1 MSRRVSRQALALM
14 LVTDR
19 GMAGQRPLEDIVL
32 AAVRG
37 GVTAVQLREKSAGTR
52 AFIEFARTLDAAL
65 APLGVPLVINDRVDV
80 ALAAG
85 IANVHVGQ
93 SDMAPA
99 DVRRLMGP
107 DATIGLS
114 ISDPGQMRA
123 ADLAAAD
130 YLGVGPV
137 YPTGSKA
144 DAAPALGVAGLAGLR
159 AMTGLPIIAI
169 GGLTADNSGP
179 VLAAGADGVAVVSAL
194 MLAADPAAAAASFR
208 AARR

>member
-1 MSRRVSRQALALM
+1 
-14 LVTDR
+14 
-19 GMAGQRPLEDIVL
+19 MA
-32 AAVRG
+32 
-37 GVTAVQLREKSAGTR
+37 
-52 AFIEFARTLDAAL
+52 AAL
-65 APLGVPLVINDRVDV
+65 LRYYFPRSMFVSSVGVRPGEHD
-80 ALAAG
+80 
-85 IANVHVGQ
+85 
-93 SDMAPA
+93 PFA
-99 DVRRLMGP
+99 DVVREEV
-107 DATIGLS
+107 GLS